1 MTEPHVAAD
10 GAGPVARPLFR
21 LLQLI
26 ALAAVLGL
34 LALLVW
40 RFVSAHRGAALV
52 NAIRAGKRPAA
63 PAFTLPLIWTNGSTW
78 PAPFRRLLAGP
89 TLQLR
94 ELRGYPVVVNFW
106 ASWCVPCKQEAPRLN
121 TAAQHHAGTVAFLGI
136 DVQDLTSDARTF
148 LRYHHVRYPSLRDN
162 GGATYDGYGLTG
174 VPETYWIDPSGRI
187 VAHYAGPVS
196 SAQLETGI
204 REASRAR

>member
-1 MTEPHVAAD
+1 MTESHPAAD
-10 GAGPVARPLFR
+10 EAGSVERPLFR

-52 NAIRAGKRPAA
+52 NAIRAGRRPAA
-63 PAFTLPLIWTNGSTW
+63 PAFTLPVIWKNGSTW
-78 PAPFRRLLAGP
+78 PAPLRRLLAGR

-94 ELRGYPVVVNFW
+94 GLRGYPVVVNFW

-121 TAAQHHAGTVAFLGI
+121 TAAQQNAGSVAFLGV
-136 DVQDLTSDARTF
+136 DVQD
-148 LRYHHVRYPSLRDN
+148 
-162 GGATYDGYGLTG
+162 
-174 VPETYWIDPSGRI
+174 
-187 VAHYAGPVS
+187 
-196 SAQLETGI
+196 
-204 REASRAR
+204 

>member
-1 MTEPHVAAD
+1 MTEPHPIADAAGR
-10 GAGPVARPLFR
+10 GAGPLFR

-40 RFVSAHRGAALV
+40 RFIAAHRGAALV

-63 PAFTLPLIWTNGSTW
+63 PAFTLPLIWNNGSTW
-78 PAPFRRLLAGP
+78 PAPLRRLLAGR
-89 TLQLR
+89 TLRLGG
-94 ELRGYPVVVNFW
+94 LRGYPVVVNFW
-106 ASWCVPCKQEAPRLN
+106 ASWCVPCKQEAPRLDA
-121 TAAQHHAGTVAFLGI
+121 AAQHHAGKVAFLGI

-148 LRYHHVRYPSLRDN
+148 LRYHRVRYPSLRDN

-174 VPETYWIDPSGRI
+174 VPETYWIDRRGRI

-196 SAQLETGI
+196 SAQLEAGI
-204 REASRAR
+204 DTASYAR